1 MTSDSS
7 LPPKLQE
14 LVDLFASAPKRIKV
28 EAMVDF
34 SDRLPDPP
42 SHIAQDQL
50 EAVPECQTPFFV
62 AAEVDDAGAVV
73 LHFQV
78 PRESPTMRGY
88 AEILRRGLDGST
100 PDDIVA
106 VPNTFY
112 VGMGLD
118 EVVTQR
124 RLTGMSAILAR
135 IKRLVAAA

>member
-1 MTSDSS
+1 MTTDTP

-14 LVDLFASAPKRIKV
+14 LVDLFASAPKQIKV

-42 SHIAQDQL
+42 PHIAKDEL

-62 AAEVDDAGAVV
+62 AAETDAGGAVV

-88 AEILRRGLDGST
+88 AEILRRGLEGAT
-100 PDDIVA
+100 PDEIAA

-124 RLTGMSAILAR
+124 RLTGMGAILAR